1 VRVFSRQQAV
11 SSRHQTRLMFNLK
24 PQVSLTAILIVSLG
38 IFLTGCISPK
48 DKVTKAR
55 LLETSNATKADLIE
69 KVNSLTAVDSINAK
83 MYLKFEDNSYAEV
96 GIAEKYKTADSTI
109 VVQRPEKINLKVEVP
124 IIGTDIVQMTS
135 NGDKFRVAVLNDGGS
150 GKYVSFLMGTN
161 GVDYSPL
168 EKQVSDIG
176 SADSSE
182 VKKNI
187 SAFSNLRPQHFNDV
201 MLIRAL
207 DDLKYIYVQS
217 AIVQEEYDVKTKKKS
232 PLKWVLRGYYLLDE
246 LKKNPDGKM
255 FIARRFWFDRVGGVN
270 LSRQQ
275 VFDTKGEIESD
286 IIYGKLGALT
296 ETGEYQ
302 MPLEVELTRPK
313 EKYRIRLIYKAPSA
327 VKIGKAY
334 KDNAF
339 LLENTRNLREI
350 DLDKKLY
357 EMKNG
362 KESRTSL
369 IEN

>member
-1 VRVFSRQQAV
+1 
-11 SSRHQTRLMFNLK
+11 MFNLK
-24 PQVSLTAILIVSLG
+24 PKVRLTAILFFSLG

-48 DKVTKAR
+48 DKITKAR
-55 LLETSNATKADLIE
+55 LLETSNASKAELIE
-69 KVNSLTAVDSINAK
+69 KVNSLTTVNSINAK
-83 MYLKFEDNSYAEV
+83 MYLKFEDNSYATV

-161 GVDYSPL
+161 SVDYSPL
-168 EKQVSDIG
+168 EKEVSDFG
-176 SADSSE
+176 SADSRE
-182 VKKNI
+182 IKKNI

-201 MLIRAL
+201 MLIRGL
-207 DDLKYIYVQS
+207 DDSKFTYLQS

-246 LKKNPDGKM
+246 LKANTDGTM
-255 FIARRFWFDRVGGVN
+255 YIARRFWFDRVGGVN

-275 VFDTKGEIESD
+275 VFDSKGEIESD
-286 IIYGKLGALT
+286 IVYGKIGNLT
-296 ETGEYQ
+296 ATGEYK

-327 VKIGKAY
+327 VKIGKVY

-339 LLENTRNLREI
+339 LLKNTRKLREV
-350 DLDKKLY
+350 DLDKKLN
-357 EMKNG
+357 EMKSG
-362 KESRTSL
+362 KETRTSL
-369 IEN
+369 VEN